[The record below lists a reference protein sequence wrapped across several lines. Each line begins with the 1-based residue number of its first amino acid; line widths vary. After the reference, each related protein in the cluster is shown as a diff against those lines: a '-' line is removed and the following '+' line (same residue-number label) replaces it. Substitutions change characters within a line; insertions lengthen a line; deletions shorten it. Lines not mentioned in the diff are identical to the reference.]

1 MKIVDCEQRSPEWFE
16 ARLGKV
22 TASRVGDAMDTL
34 KNGNPGMKR
43 KNYARQLL
51 AERITGVK
59 AEAEFYV
66 NKAMQWGTDHED
78 EARNLYAFQTDADG
92 EDVGLVLHP
101 WIDNAAASPDW
112 LVGSDGLVEIKCPNS
127 TTHLD
132 TLLAND
138 VPTGNLLQI
147 HFQMICTER
156 DWCDFVS
163 FDPRMP
169 GEMSMFIKRVH
180 RDTNIDDQINLSIE
194 AFLDEVDAAE
204 SAIRDRYTMSEAAE

>member
-43 KNYARQLL
+43 KNYARELL
-51 AERITGVK
+51 AERITGV
-59 AEAEFYV
+59 EAEFYV

-138 VPTGNLLQI
+138 VPAGNLLQI
-147 HFQMICTER
+147 HFQMICTGR

-180 RDTNIDDQINLSIE
+180 RDADMDDQINLSIE

-204 SAIRDRYTMSEAAE
+204 AAIRDRYTMSEAAE

>member
-43 KNYARQLL
+43 KNYARELL
-51 AERITGVK
+51 AERITGV
-59 AEAEFYV
+59 EAEFYV

-147 HFQMICTER
+147 HFQMICTGR

-180 RDTNIDDQINLSIE
+180 RDADMDDQINLSIE

-204 SAIRDRYTMSEAAE
+204 AAIRDRYTMSEAAA

>member
-43 KNYARQLL
+43 KNYARELL
-51 AERITGVK
+51 AERITGV
-59 AEAEFYV
+59 EAEFYV

-147 HFQMICTER
+147 HFQMICTGR

-180 RDTNIDDQINLSIE
+180 RDADMDDQINLSIE

-204 SAIRDRYTMSEAAE
+204 AAIRDRYTMSEAAE